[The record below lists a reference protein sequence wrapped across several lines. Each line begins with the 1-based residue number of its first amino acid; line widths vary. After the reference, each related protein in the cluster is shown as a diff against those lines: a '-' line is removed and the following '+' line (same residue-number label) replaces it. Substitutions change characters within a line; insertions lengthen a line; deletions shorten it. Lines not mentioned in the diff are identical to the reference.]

1 MLGAMVVAAGCWQLT
16 VRTLKQRC
24 GFVCRIALY
33 AATPRRQGFHER
45 PEDRCLQAA
54 LDFVGALAAR
64 VAFMADK
71 AWGTKG
77 GDEK

>member
-1 MLGAMVVAAGCWQLT
+1 MVGPMVVVAVVLRLT
-16 VRTLKQRC
+16 VRALKQRC
-24 GFVCRIALY
+24 GFVWRIALY
-33 AATPRRQGFHER
+33 AATPHRQGFHER
-45 PEDRCLQAA
+45 PEDHGLQAA
-54 LDFVGALAAR
+54 LDFVGALAAS